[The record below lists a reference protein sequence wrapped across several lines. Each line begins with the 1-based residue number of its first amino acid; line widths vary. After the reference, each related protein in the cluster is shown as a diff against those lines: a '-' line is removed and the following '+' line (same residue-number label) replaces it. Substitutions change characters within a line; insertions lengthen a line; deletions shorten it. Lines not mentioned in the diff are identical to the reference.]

1 MKGYAKIAIEI
12 LVKNATTVTGSAIT
26 LKQAKT
32 TGGASEKALAF
43 STIYENLDTEN
54 SSTGDTL
61 TEAAVSSSTFTTNT
75 TNNKSLY
82 YLIEVDA
89 SDLDVV
95 NGFTC
100 VRLGTGDST
109 AATLSVTYHL
119 IPIISEGGQSAI

>member
-1 MKGYAKIAIEI
+1 MSEVYRATRRRAGLRSRTASPRYVSMKGYAKIAIEI

-75 TNNKSLY
+75 TN
-82 YLIEVDA
+82 
-89 SDLDVV
+89 
-95 NGFTC
+95 
-100 VRLGTGDST
+100 
-109 AATLSVTYHL
+109 
-119 IPIISEGGQSAI
+119 